1 MTWFVKGVSVIGH
14 TLFTNCLIFLHTPP
28 EFLAY
33 SHCKMALRSE
43 TKEKRCEGEIIIFD
57 NSTDYEQFTTI
68 DVCTGRRYRKAT
80 G

>member
-1 MTWFVKGVSVIGH
+1 
-14 TLFTNCLIFLHTPP
+14 
-28 EFLAY
+28 
-33 SHCKMALRSE
+33 MALRSE
-43 TKEKRCEGEIIIFD
+43 TKEKRCEGETIIFD